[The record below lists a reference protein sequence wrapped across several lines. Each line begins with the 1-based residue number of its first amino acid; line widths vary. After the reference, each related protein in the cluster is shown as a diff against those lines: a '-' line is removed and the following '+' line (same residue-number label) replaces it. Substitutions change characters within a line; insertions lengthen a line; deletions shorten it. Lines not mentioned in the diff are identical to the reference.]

1 MRFSRL
7 LLRTLRDA
15 PSDAEAVSHQLL
27 VRAGYIRRHAS
38 GIYTYL
44 PLGWRLIKRVEEL
57 VRREMDAAGAQE
69 MLMPVLQSTELWE
82 STGRLSTME
91 DILFRLEGR
100 GGEYVLG
107 PTHEEVVTATVAAE
121 VESYRDLPV
130 NVYQVQLKYRDEAR
144 PRFGLL
150 RGREFIM
157 KDAYSFDVSPAGMQA
172 SYQLMYDAYCRIFDA
187 CELSYTPVEAEAGAI
202 GGEVNHEFM
211 VLSAI
216 GEDFFVQCESCGYA
230 ANTEA
235 AVSGDRWIDKP
246 VPPAPL
252 EEHHTPD
259 RPGID
264 LVVEFFTKE
273 LGRELTAAQMLK
285 CIALV
290 DETEGSSGAPV
301 IVLVPGDREVKVPKG
316 MRPFDDADFERH
328 PALVKGYIGP
338 QGLQRD
344 AGARVLADKSV
355 KAPQT
360 WVTGANKADHHVS
373 GATLGRDF
381 EVDAFGSY
389 AVVVAGDPCPKCG
402 SPVVLGRSV
411 EAGHTFQLGLTYS
424 LKVPGATF
432 LDEDGK
438 EQPFWMGC
446 YGVGISRLP
455 AVVAEEHHD
464 EAGLVWPAAIAPFDV
479 HLLSLGAGRSPE
491 VAAAADDLYS
501 SLSAAG
507 VSVLYDD
514 RPDVS
519 PGVKFADA
527 DLLGMPVQLIVGGK
541 GLGRGVVERKVR
553 ATGER
558 DELPLPQVVEAL
570 TVR

>member
-1 MRFSRL
+1 MRMSRL

-15 PSDAEAVSHQLL
+15 PSDAEAISHQLL

-44 PLGWRLIKRVEEL
+44 PLGWKLIQRVEAL
-57 VRREMDAAGAQE
+57 VREEMDAAGAQE

-100 GGEYVLG
+100 GGEFVLG

-121 VESYRDLPV
+121 VDSYRDLPV

-157 KDAYSFDVSPAGMQA
+157 KDAYSFDVSPAGMQE
-172 SYQLMYDAYCRIFDA
+172 SYRVMYDAYCRIFDR
-187 CELSYTPVEAEAGAI
+187 CGLTYTPVEADSGAI

-211 VLSAI
+211 VLSDI
-216 GEDFFVQCESCGYA
+216 GEDFFVQCTVCDYA

-235 AVSGDRWIDKP
+235 AVAGDRWVDKP
-246 VPPAPL
+246 VPPEAL

-264 LVVEFFTKE
+264 LVVEHFRTE
-273 LGRELTAAQMLK
+273 LGRDLTAAGMLK

-290 DETEGSSGAPV
+290 DETEGADGTPV
-301 IVLVPGDREVKVPKG
+301 VVLVPGDREVKVPRG
-316 MRPFDDADFERH
+316 MRPFEDADFEKH
-328 PALVKGYIGP
+328 PGLVKGYIGP
-338 QGLQRD
+338 MGLQTN
-344 AGARVLADKSV
+344 AGVRVLADKSV

-381 EVDAFGSY
+381 EPDAFGNY
-389 AVVVAGDPCPKCG
+389 ATVVAGDPCPRCG
-402 SPVVLGRSV
+402 QPVQLGRSV

-446 YGVGISRLP
+446 YGIGISRLP

-464 EAGLVWPAAIAPFDV
+464 DAGLRWPAEIAPFRV
-479 HLLSLGAGRSPE
+479 HLLTLGANRNPDVVE
-491 VAAAADDLYS
+491 AADRLYDE
-501 SLSAAG
+501 LTAAG

-514 RPDVS
+514 RLDAS

-527 DLLGMPVQLIVGGK
+527 DLLGMPTQLLVGAK
-541 GLGRGVVERKVR
+541 GLAKGIVERKDR

-558 DELPLPQVVEAL
+558 DEIPLTDAVAAFVS
-570 TVR
+570 